1 MLQLRALEVSPGTPP
16 QSWHGT
22 PSDCPTVHRGDLD
35 RRRDRTFM
43 HGPCP
48 LLAPP
53 SLMHRNQN
61 TMKSAESSGCR
72 RRHSDCF
79 NWLMSTT
86 LAEAARRADQ
96 LIAQGRGELVRAVRQ
111 ASAAGMTQA

>member
-1 MLQLRALEVSPGTPP
+1 
-16 QSWHGT
+16 
-22 PSDCPTVHRGDLD
+22 
-35 RRRDRTFM
+35 M

-53 SLMHRNQN
+53 SLIHRNQN
-61 TMKSAESSGCR
+61 TIKSAESSGCR